1 MKNREMVLIEI
12 QKNQYNNL
20 ILTGKLYREK
30 FSSKISE
37 AAYAKI
43 ISRLFKSGEI
53 ERVSQGVYC
62 RPKKTRFGTV
72 LPSER
77 EIVEAFT
84 GGNSGVVVGYGL
96 YNSLGITT
104 QISKRQNAYS
114 RIAEEQLRQIG
125 NVTIRK
131 YEMEYTDDVKSTI
144 QMMELLRHYR
154 DIQDINI
161 TAWMRS
167 IERLS
172 AGYNEKTFEVVQKT
186 IGYPKWTIAFLREVL
201 EFYQIPNSLNKYLS
215 ALSDYPIPKMEVL
228 YETSRKQSRI

>member
-12 QKNQYNNL
+12 QKNPNNNL

-37 AAYAKI
+37 AAYAQI
-43 ISRLFKSGEI
+43 ISRLCKSGEI

-84 GGNSGVVVGYGL
+84 GGDSGVVVGYGL

-114 RIAEEQLRQIG
+114 RIADEQLRQIG

-144 QMMELLRHYR
+144 QMMELLHHYR

-167 IERLS
+167 MERLS

-201 EFYQIPNSLNKYLS
+201 EFYQIPNSLNRYLS